1 MLCFSSMH
9 IYAQT
14 FNTSTSMPFSL
25 AGANG
30 SCATPGSGTPNVV
43 SIPVS
48 GVGTLS
54 SSYALTQVRVTLTD
68 CGGGTKN
75 MNLVA
80 FRVMA
85 PNGSTCSVV
94 YAGGLSASASGTH
107 TLNLVSSETC
117 LNNPQTSND
126 NSAGAS
132 AGVSGNYGFFNAYTG
147 AAGVDL
153 TATFNALNADGTW
166 RIIFSESTSSEPCVA
181 AASLVFGTPAV
192 SDQTA
197 NGDACT
203 DAIVWSGNPICAST
217 NAKNAST
224 QMPGSSG
231 GTTFGTIGGA
241 TCAWNGNNNNDVWIK
256 FTPINTNV
264 CISIS
269 GLDGNLQSIVV
280 EDSNADGDNNPCTGV
295 APTGG
300 ANDTRWTVVSC
311 PRNAIY
317 TTTNGS
323 PLNQQHCFSA
333 TIGKTYYMVVD
344 GSGGAESPFYIS
356 GVSGFAATDCNLSA
370 LAVSNPS
377 VCNDNGTPANA
388 ADDYYTADVTVTFAN
403 KPTTGTLNLS
413 GSGIHSGTNSVVVAS
428 TTTATTHVFTGVKI
442 KANGAATTITAAF
455 SATATC
461 TFTKSDVTAVASCS
475 SGGGCASSPTLS
487 LSATSGST
495 CSSSPITV
503 SGNTFG
509 GSATSVTVTEN
520 GTGSI
525 TAGASSSSS
534 PFSFTYTPGTGESG
548 TVTITVTTDNP
559 SGSPCIA
566 ATATYTLTVNADPGA
581 ASNTTSTSA
590 ICESSTKSLVG
601 SPAGGTWSVVS
612 GGGSISGTTYTPA
625 DVASA
630 TSVTIRYTIAASGA
644 CAATTSDVTFTVN
657 ADPGAASNTTSTS
670 AICESSTKSLVGSP
684 AGGTWSVVSGGG
696 SISGTTYTPADVAS
710 ATSVTIRYTIAASGA
725 CAATTSDVTFTVDAN
740 PGAASNTTSTSAI
753 CESSTKS
760 LVGSPA
766 GGTWSVV
773 SGGGSISGTTYTPAD
788 VASATAVTI
797 RYTIAASGACA
808 ATTSDVTFTV
818 DADPTA
824 PTASVTTQPTCAA
837 PTGTI
842 TVTAPANGAGV
853 SYTITGTSPV
863 TAPISN
869 TTGVFTGLAANI
881 YAVTTTT
888 NGCTSSAINLS
899 VNAPTGCSV
908 LVNIADPCN
917 CANKIVVGGVTYA
930 RETITITSS
939 GSGETWTLNGGSGL
953 FSAAGAP
960 LATNGSVV
968 LAGNGT
974 TYTLIAYVP
983 ANGAA
988 TYTANFTNGTQNTS
1002 VSGGPCAA
1010 CCSANNGSWQ

>member
-1 MLCFSSMH
+1 MRS
-9 IYAQT
+9 YAQS
-14 FNTSTSMPFSL
+14 FNASTPFPFSL
-25 AGANG
+25 NGANG
-30 SCATPGSGTPNVV
+30 TCAAPGSGTPNVV

-54 SSYALTQVRVTLTD
+54 SSYALTQVRVTLTN
-68 CGGGTKN
+68 CGSGTKN

-94 YAGGLSASASGTH
+94 YAGGLDPSSGGSH
-107 TLNLVSSETC
+107 TINLVSSESC
-117 LNNPQTSND
+117 LNNPNSTND

-147 AAGVDL
+147 AAGVNL
-153 TATFNALNADGTW
+153 TTTFNTLNADGTW
-166 RIIFSESTSSEPCVA
+166 QIIFSETALVSTTPCVA
-181 AASLVFGTPAV
+181 AASLVFGNPAV

-203 DAIVWSGNPICAST
+203 GAIVWSGNPICAST
-217 NAKNAST
+217 VGKTASA
-224 QMPGSSG
+224 QMPGNSSG
-231 GTTFGTIGGA
+231 GVFGTIGGT
-241 TCAWNGNNNNDVWIK
+241 TCEWNASNDNDVWIK

-269 GLDGNLQSIVV
+269 GLDMNLQSIVV

-300 ANDTRWTVVSC
+300 ANDTRWTIVSC
-311 PRNAIY
+311 PRDAIY
-317 TTTNGS
+317 SGAATGTQN
-323 PLNQQHCFSA
+323 NQQHCFTA

-344 GSGGAESPFYIS
+344 GTTGGQSPFYIS
-356 GVSGFAATDCNLSA
+356 GVSGFAATDCNLTA

-612 GGGSISGTTYTPA
+612 GGGSISGTTYTP
-625 DVASA
+625 
-630 TSVTIRYTIAASGA
+630 T
-644 CAATTSDVTFTVN
+644 
-657 ADPGAASNTTSTS
+657 
-670 AICESSTKSLVGSP
+670 
-684 AGGTWSVVSGGG
+684 
-696 SISGTTYTPADVAS
+696 
-710 ATSVTIRYTIAASGA
+710 
-725 CAATTSDVTFTVDAN
+725 
-740 PGAASNTTSTSAI
+740 
-753 CESSTKS
+753 
-760 LVGSPA
+760 
-766 GGTWSVV
+766 
-773 SGGGSISGTTYTPAD
+773 D

-863 TAPISN
+863 TAAISNN

-983 ANGAA
+983 ANGVA

>member
-1 MLCFSSMH
+1 MFKNNKPFLGTLILIMLCFSSMH

-126 NSAGAS
+126 NPTGAS

-231 GTTFGTIGGA
+231 GTTFGTIGGTA
-241 TCAWNGNNNNDVWIK
+241 CAWNGNNNNDVWIR

-269 GLDGNLQSIVV
+269 GLDLSLQSIVV

-300 ANDTRWTVVSC
+300 ANDTRWTIVSC

-317 TTTNGS
+317 TTTAGS
-323 PLNQQHCFSA
+323 QLNQQHCFTA
-333 TIGKTYYMVVD
+333 TLGKTYYMVVD
-344 GSGGAESPFYIS
+344 GNGGSESPFYIS
-356 GVSGFAATDCNLSA
+356 GVSGFAATDCNLTA

-403 KPTTGTLNLS
+403 KPTTGTLDLS

-566 ATATYTLTVNADPGA
+566 ATATYTLTV
-581 ASNTTSTSA
+581 
-590 ICESSTKSLVG
+590 
-601 SPAGGTWSVVS
+601 
-612 GGGSISGTTYTPA
+612 
-625 DVASA
+625 
-630 TSVTIRYTIAASGA
+630 
-644 CAATTSDVTFTVN
+644 
-657 ADPGAASNTTSTS
+657 
-670 AICESSTKSLVGSP
+670 
-684 AGGTWSVVSGGG
+684 
-696 SISGTTYTPADVAS
+696 
-710 ATSVTIRYTIAASGA
+710 
-725 CAATTSDVTFTVDAN
+725 DAN
-740 PGAASNTTSTSAI
+740 
-753 CESSTKS
+753 
-760 LVGSPA
+760 
-766 GGTWSVV
+766 
-773 SGGGSISGTTYTPAD
+773 
-788 VASATAVTI
+788 
-797 RYTIAASGACA
+797 
-808 ATTSDVTFTV
+808 
-818 DADPTA
+818 PTA

-842 TVTAPANGAGV
+842 TVTAPANGAGI
-853 SYTITGTSPV
+853 SYTIIGTSPV

-888 NGCTSSAINLS
+888 NGCTSSATNLS

-908 LVNIADPCN
+908 LASIADPCN
-917 CANKIVVGGVTYA
+917 CANKLVIGGVTYA

-1002 VSGGPCAA
+1002 INGGPCAA

>member
-1 MLCFSSMH
+1 MRS
-9 IYAQT
+9 YAQS
-14 FNTSTSMPFSL
+14 FNASTPFPFSL
-25 AGANG
+25 NGANG
-30 SCATPGSGTPNVV
+30 TCAAPGSGTPNVV

-54 SSYALTQVRVTLTD
+54 SSYALTQVRVTLTN
-68 CGGGTKN
+68 CGSGTKN

-94 YAGGLSASASGTH
+94 YAGGLDPSSGGSH
-107 TLNLVSSETC
+107 TINLVSSESC
-117 LNNPQTSND
+117 LNNPNSTND

-147 AAGVDL
+147 AAGVNL
-153 TATFNALNADGTW
+153 TTTFNTLNADGTW
-166 RIIFSESTSSEPCVA
+166 QIIFSETALVSTTPCVA
-181 AASLVFGTPAV
+181 AASLVFGNPAV

-203 DAIVWSGNPICAST
+203 GAIVWSGNPICAST
-217 NAKNAST
+217 VGKTASA
-224 QMPGSSG
+224 QMPGNSSG
-231 GTTFGTIGGA
+231 GVFGTIGGT
-241 TCAWNGNNNNDVWIK
+241 TCEWNASNDNDVWIK

-269 GLDGNLQSIVV
+269 GLDMNLQSIVV

-300 ANDTRWTVVSC
+300 ANDTRWTIVSC
-311 PRNAIY
+311 PRDAIY
-317 TTTNGS
+317 SGAATGTQN
-323 PLNQQHCFSA
+323 NQQHCFTA

-344 GSGGAESPFYIS
+344 GTTGGQSPFYIS
-356 GVSGFAATDCNLSA
+356 GVSGFAATDCNLTA

-566 ATATYTLTVNADPGA
+566 ATATYTLTV
-581 ASNTTSTSA
+581 
-590 ICESSTKSLVG
+590 
-601 SPAGGTWSVVS
+601 
-612 GGGSISGTTYTPA
+612 
-625 DVASA
+625 
-630 TSVTIRYTIAASGA
+630 
-644 CAATTSDVTFTVN
+644 
-657 ADPGAASNTTSTS
+657 
-670 AICESSTKSLVGSP
+670 
-684 AGGTWSVVSGGG
+684 
-696 SISGTTYTPADVAS
+696 
-710 ATSVTIRYTIAASGA
+710 
-725 CAATTSDVTFTVDAN
+725 DAN

-773 SGGGSISGTTYTPAD
+773 SGGGSISGTTYTPTD

-818 DADPTA
+818 DANPAT

-983 ANGAA
+983 ANGVA